1 MKRKYMLA
9 LFIGF
14 IEFIGFIGFIGTQV
28 ENYGTTEKTLCINI
42 QHSDLTKHIR
52 EPLGGDEVLL

>member
-14 IEFIGFIGFIGTQV
+14 IGTQV
-28 ENYGTTEKTLCINI
+28 ENYGITEKTLCINI

>member
-1 MKRKYMLA
+1 MKRKHMLV

-14 IEFIGFIGFIGTQV
+14 IGIQV
-28 ENYGTTEKTLCINI
+28 ENYGITEKTLCINI

-52 EPLGGDEVLL
+52 EPLGGDELYCRPPYVA

>member
-14 IEFIGFIGFIGTQV
+14 IGIQV
-28 ENYGTTEKTLCINI
+28 ANYDITEKILCINI

>member
-1 MKRKYMLA
+1 MLA
-9 LFIGF
+9 L
-14 IEFIGFIGFIGTQV
+14 FIGFIGTQV

-52 EPLGGDEVLL
+52 EPLGGDELYCRPPYVA

>member
-14 IEFIGFIGFIGTQV
+14 IGTQV
-28 ENYGTTEKTLCINI
+28 ENYGITEKTLCINI

-52 EPLGGDEVLL
+52 ESLGGDELYCRPPYVA